1 MSFIDETRLSA
12 VGATTFAATLTPEWR
27 SMLGIH
33 GGYVAAVA
41 ARAIELA
48 VDDPS
53 RALRSFT
60 AQFIRPAHPGPVA
73 IDVHFAK
80 TGRSASFV
88 TAHVTQD
95 ERPVVTATAIAATSR
110 GGLEFAEIVPP
121 VNALMAPPADAE
133 QFFGA
138 DPGTHFAQLDLR
150 LAPGLT
156 MFGAHSR
163 AYVAGWIRPL
173 DPNEPVTVPWI
184 VCATDFMPPSMVF
197 RTNRP
202 VQAATIDMAI
212 QLTSSNP
219 AKAVGAG
226 GHVYAELSCAI
237 SAEGFSVEDGS
248 FWSSSGQLV
257 ATARQ
262 VRLSGT

>member
-1 MSFIDETRLSA
+1 MNFIDETRLTA
-12 VGATTFAATLTPEWR
+12 VGATTFSASLAPAWR
-27 SMLGIH
+27 SMLDIH

-48 VDDPS
+48 VDDPL

-60 AQFIRPAHPGPVA
+60 AQFIRPAHAGPVT
-73 IDVHFAK
+73 IDVHFSK

-95 ERPVVTATAIAATSR
+95 ERPVVTATAIAATRR

-121 VNALMAPPADAE
+121 ANALVAPSADAE
-133 QFFGA
+133 RFVGP
-138 DPGTHFAQLDLR
+138 DPDSHFAQLDLR

-156 MFGAHSR
+156 MFGAHGR

-173 DPNEPVTVPWI
+173 DRDESITVPWI
-184 VCATDFMPPSMVF
+184 VCASDFMPPSMVF
-197 RTNRP
+197 RTERP
-202 VQAATIDMAI
+202 VQAATIDMAV
-212 QLTSSNP
+212 QLTTSDL
-219 AKAVGAG
+219 AEAVGPG
-226 GHVYAELSCAI
+226 GHVYAELNCAI
-237 SAEGFSVEDGS
+237 SAEGFSVEDGA
-248 FWSSSGQLV
+248 FWSGSGQLL

-262 VRLSGT
+262 VRLAGT